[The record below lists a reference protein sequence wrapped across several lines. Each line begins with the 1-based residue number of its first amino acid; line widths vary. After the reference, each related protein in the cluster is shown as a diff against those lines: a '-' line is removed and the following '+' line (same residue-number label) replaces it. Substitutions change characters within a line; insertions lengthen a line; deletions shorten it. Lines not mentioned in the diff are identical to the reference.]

1 MGKTTFTY
9 GRRHRDLGLV
19 GCLALLLFSEQP
31 VASQSRPLVRQWDEA
46 LGYYNPAALAPLST
60 GQIAGLWGREDHRHS
75 YYLLLTDL
83 PLELLGGHHIVGA
96 QLLHLQQDLWEHST
110 FSLRGSAYLPL
121 SEGKHLQLGMEGTL
135 HRLTFD
141 GKKALEEGIT
151 NSELPTTKSEG
162 KALGLSLGLQFY
174 GERLSAGIAVTDLF
188 GVHTRIGEH
197 YTAQLPPRYSATLSY
212 HIGSDVA
219 WAFVPAIWGSY
230 SQDEKWRSEVRGT
243 HGTTLALPSVAPI
256 AKAKPLVFTPAFA
269 SESYPSA
276 IKSSAPPDQV
286 AFTTRYSSPTYS
298 LMGGLST
305 QSPDTRVFGC
315 SEK

>member
-9 GRRHRDLGLV
+9 GRRRRDLGLV

-31 VASQSRPLVRQWDEA
+31 VASQSRPLVRQWDDA
-46 LGYYNPAALAPLST
+46 LGYYNPAALAPLGT

-83 PLELLGGHHIVGA
+83 PLELLGGRHIVGA
-96 QLLHLQQDLWEHST
+96 QLLHHQQDLWEHST
-110 FSLRGSAYLPL
+110 FSLRGSACLPL
-121 SEGKHLQLGMEGTL
+121 SEGKRLQLGLEGAL

-162 KALGLSLGLQFY
+162 KALGLGLGLQYY
-174 GERLSAGIAVTDLF
+174 GERLSAGIAVTDPF

-243 HGTTLALPSVAPI
+243 LWYHTRIALGSSYRQGEALGLHARLRLGELSLGYQVERSTRSSSFYHELLLDYTLPHGRTKHTEPR
-256 AKAKPLVFTPAFA
+256 
-269 SESYPSA
+269 Y
-276 IKSSAPPDQV
+276 KSI
-286 AFTTRYSSPTYS
+286 R
-298 LMGGLST
+298 LL
-305 QSPDTRVFGC
+305 
-315 SEK
+315 

>member
-9 GRRHRDLGLV
+9 GRRRRDLGLV
-19 GCLALLLFSEQP
+19 GCLALLLFSAQP

-46 LGYYNPAALAPLST
+46 LGYYNPAALAPLGT
-60 GQIAGLWGREDHRHS
+60 GQIAGLWGREDHQHS

-83 PLELLGGHHIVGA
+83 PLEILGGRHVVGA
-96 QLLHLQQDLWEHST
+96 QLLHHQQDLWEHST
-110 FSLRGSAYLPL
+110 FSLRGSACLPL
-121 SEGKHLQLGMEGTL
+121 SEGKRLQLGMEGTL

-188 GVHTRIGEH
+188 GVHTRIGER
-197 YTAQLPPRYSATLSY
+197 YTTQLPPRYSATLSY
-212 HIGSDVA
+212 HIGSAVA

-230 SQDEKWRSEVRGT
+230 SQDERWRSEVRGT
-243 HGTTLALPSVAPI
+243 LWYHARIALGSSYRPGEALGLHTRLRLGELSLGYQVERSTRSSSFYHELLLGYTLPYGRTKHTEPR
-256 AKAKPLVFTPAFA
+256 
-269 SESYPSA
+269 Y
-276 IKSSAPPDQV
+276 KSI
-286 AFTTRYSSPTYS
+286 R
-298 LMGGLST
+298 LL
-305 QSPDTRVFGC
+305 
-315 SEK
+315 

>member
-9 GRRHRDLGLV
+9 GHRRRDLGLV

-31 VASQSRPLVRQWDEA
+31 AASQSRPLVRQWDEA
-46 LGYYNPAALAPLST
+46 LGYYNPAALAPLGT

-83 PLELLGGHHIVGA
+83 PLELLGGRHVVGA
-96 QLLHLQQDLWEHST
+96 QLLHHQQDLWEHST
-110 FSLRGSAYLPL
+110 FSLRGSACLPL
-121 SEGKHLQLGMEGTL
+121 SEGKRLQLGMEGTL

-162 KALGLSLGLQFY
+162 KALGLSLGLQYY

-188 GVHTRIGEH
+188 GVHTRIGER

-230 SQDEKWRSEVRGT
+230 SQDEKWR
-243 HGTTLALPSVAPI
+243 
-256 AKAKPLVFTPAFA
+256 
-269 SESYPSA
+269 
-276 IKSSAPPDQV
+276 
-286 AFTTRYSSPTYS
+286 
-298 LMGGLST
+298 
-305 QSPDTRVFGC
+305 
-315 SEK
+315 

>member
-9 GRRHRDLGLV
+9 GRRRRDLGLV

-31 VASQSRPLVRQWDEA
+31 AASQSRPLVRQWDEA
-46 LGYYNPAALAPLST
+46 LGYYNPAALAPLGT

-83 PLELLGGHHIVGA
+83 PLELLGGRHIVGA
-96 QLLHLQQDLWEHST
+96 QLLHHQQDLWEHST
-110 FSLRGSAYLPL
+110 FSLRGSACLPL
-121 SEGKHLQLGMEGTL
+121 SEGKRLQLGMEGTL

-162 KALGLSLGLQFY
+162 KALGLSLGLQYY
-174 GERLSAGIAVTDLF
+174 GERLYAGIAVTDLF
-188 GVHTRIGEH
+188 GVHTRIGER

-243 HGTTLALPSVAPI
+243 LWYHARIALGSSYRPGEALGLHTRLRLGELSLGYQVERSTRSSSFYHELLLSYTLPHGRTKHTEPR
-256 AKAKPLVFTPAFA
+256 
-269 SESYPSA
+269 Y
-276 IKSSAPPDQV
+276 KSI
-286 AFTTRYSSPTYS
+286 R
-298 LMGGLST
+298 LL
-305 QSPDTRVFGC
+305 
-315 SEK
+315 

>member
-9 GRRHRDLGLV
+9 GRRRRDLGLV
-19 GCLALLLFSEQP
+19 GCLALLLFSAQP

-46 LGYYNPAALAPLST
+46 LGYYNPAALAPLGT

-83 PLELLGGHHIVGA
+83 PLELLGGRHVVGA
-96 QLLHLQQDLWEHST
+96 QLLHHQQDLWEHST
-110 FSLRGSAYLPL
+110 FSLRGSACLPL
-121 SEGKHLQLGMEGTL
+121 SEGKRLQLGVEGAL

-162 KALGLSLGLQFY
+162 KALGLSLGLQYY

-212 HIGSDVA
+212 HIGSDVV

-230 SQDEKWRSEVRGT
+230 SQDEARY
-243 HGTTLALPSVAPI
+243 GTTLALPSVAHI
-256 AKAKPLVFTPAFA
+256 AKAKLLVFTPTFA

-276 IKSSAPPDQV
+276 IKSSVPPDQV
-286 AFTTRYSSPTYS
+286 AFTTSYSSAIHS

>member
-9 GRRHRDLGLV
+9 GRRGRDLGLV
-19 GCLALLLFSEQP
+19 GCLALLLFSAQP
-31 VASQSRPLVRQWDEA
+31 VTSQSRPLVRQWDEA
-46 LGYYNPAALAPLST
+46 LGYYNPAALAPQGT

-83 PLELLGGHHIVGA
+83 PLELLGGRHVVGA
-96 QLLHLQQDLWEHST
+96 QLLHHQQDLWEHST

-121 SEGKHLQLGMEGTL
+121 SDGKHLQLGMEGTL

-188 GVHTRIGEH
+188 GVHTRIGER
-197 YTAQLPPRYSATLSY
+197 YTTQLPPRYSATLSY

-230 SQDEKWRSEVRGT
+230 SQDEKWQSEVRGT
-243 HGTTLALPSVAPI
+243 LWYHARIALGSSYRQGEALGLHTRLRLGELSLGYQVERSTRSSSFYHELLLGYTLPHGRTKHTEPR
-256 AKAKPLVFTPAFA
+256 
-269 SESYPSA
+269 Y
-276 IKSSAPPDQV
+276 KSI
-286 AFTTRYSSPTYS
+286 R
-298 LMGGLST
+298 LL
-305 QSPDTRVFGC
+305 
-315 SEK
+315 